1 MNLLGEKIVSVA
13 ADKRLLRA
21 GKNEGVATFNPEED
35 VEKKLDVLLEDT

>member
-21 GKNEGVATFNPEED
+21 AKNEGVATFNPEED
-35 VEKKLDVLLEDT
+35 AEKKLDVLLEDT